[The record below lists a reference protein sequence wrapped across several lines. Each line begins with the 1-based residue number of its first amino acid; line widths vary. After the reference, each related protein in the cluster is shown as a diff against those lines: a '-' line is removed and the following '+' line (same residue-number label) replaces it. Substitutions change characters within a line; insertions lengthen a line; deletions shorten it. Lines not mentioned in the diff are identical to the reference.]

1 MTGTSGQVPGC
12 TCHNYDDRPVS
23 FTYNFSPDYSHH
35 GNCPGPDDFLPGD
48 YRCYDDFPSAPDHR
62 DCWNFCCKDNMSN
75 TFSNLQILI
84 LTSWKRGTLL
94 LIHDKIQELL
104 NSVTISTEDFL

>member
-35 GNCPGPDDFLPGD
+35 GNCPDPDDFLPGD
-48 YRCYDDFPSAPDHR
+48 HRCYDDFPSAPDHR
-62 DCWNFCCKDNMSN
+62 DCWNFCGKDNNSKPTTLSN
-75 TFSNLQILI
+75 NFAIHSEYQCISNHE
-84 LTSWKRGTLL
+84 TDVCSV
-94 LIHDKIQELL
+94 IQ
-104 NSVTISTEDFL
+104 